1 MKAMIFAAGLGT
13 RLKPFTN
20 DKPKALVELN
30 GKTLL
35 QHCIENLVRHGFTD
49 LVINIHHFGEQII
62 DFLER
67 NHNFGVHIA
76 LSDERDGLLD
86 TGGGLKKAA
95 PLLAGKEPI
104 LIQNVDILSNIDYN
118 LLIETHKQSKALA
131 TMVVRDRVT
140 SRYLL
145 FDQHLTLKGW
155 TNVKTGKVKESLP
168 LNGDEQ
174 RLAFSGIHLIDPS
187 FLNYITEEGKFSI
200 IDLYLRLAHDHHIQG
215 FHDTSSFWMDLGKP
229 EELLRAGKLLKEKA
243 IGL

>member
-35 QHCIENLVRHGFTD
+35 QYCIENLVRHGFTD
-49 LVINIHHFGEQII
+49 LVINIHHFGGQII
-62 DFLER
+62 DFLEQ
-67 NHNFGVHIA
+67 NHNFGVNIA
-76 LSDERDGLLD
+76 LSDERNCLLD

-95 PLLAGKEPI
+95 LLLADKDPI
-104 LIQNVDILSNIDYN
+104 LIQNVDILSDIDYN
-118 LLIETHKQSKALA
+118 QLIETHKRSKALA

-145 FDQHLTLKGW
+145 FDQQLTLKGW
-155 TNVKTGKVKESLP
+155 TNVKTGEVKESTP
-168 LNGDEQ
+168 LTGNEQ

-187 FLNYITEEGKFSI
+187 FFNFITEEGKFSI
-200 IDLYLRLAHDHHIQG
+200 IDLYLRLAHDHRIQG

-229 EELLRAGKLLKEKA
+229 EELLRAGELLKERRK
-243 IGL
+243 